1 MKRGMIIGL
10 IVGVL
15 LTSGFVWVVSS
26 RSLSDITLETAQSTV
41 ASNPTDTRPVSA
53 AETAADKESLQ
64 SLITMSG
71 QNAIKTAIRRV
82 GPAVVQINVT
92 RKTQP
97 RGLLDSF
104 FKDDPFLNFFS
115 VLPKQRQQETYSL
128 GSGVFIVY
136 EGQIYVLTNNH
147 VIGNADSLQVVT
159 AQNLEFSAQVVG
171 ADAEMDVAILKLDD
185 LEGQTVPTA
194 ELGDS
199 DTVEIGDWAV
209 AIGNPLGL
217 SHTVTAGIISALG
230 RDIPNPN
237 PNAPSRLRSLIQTD
251 AAINPGNSGGPLV
264 NALGQVVGINT
275 LITTNAEGLN
285 FSININEIKRLLPH
299 LIHNGKLTRA
309 WLGVFIQPLTT
320 ALAEHLGVPD
330 GQGVVVSDVVPGA
343 SAAEVLQSGDI
354 ITQVEGVPVRTVTE
368 LQDEITFRE
377 VGTKVTLTVIRD
389 RQPTTLEMTLGEKL
403 SGVQINANVQ
413 PSPMGAE

>member
-82 GPAVVQINVT
+82 GPAVVQINVM